1 MLRMLQALS
10 VFLCAGCLCLSS
22 LAHGIPKPK
31 HGGIVDVG
39 GEVTFELVRKGSTV
53 TVHVE
58 DHGKP
63 VNTRGAVAELLLGS
77 ETGRRLGTFKDL
89 GAGGLSGSFAPFRR
103 GDRLF
108 VRVTFSDGSISVGEI
123 LVP

>member
-1 MLRMLQALS
+1 MLSLLRVLS
-10 VFLCAGCLCLSS
+10 VVLCAGCLCLSALS
-22 LAHGIPKPK
+22 HGMPKPK

-39 GEVTFELVRKGSTV
+39 GEVTFELVRKSSNV

-63 VNTRGAVAELLLGS
+63 VDTRGAVAELLLGS

-89 GAGGLSGSFAPFRR
+89 GEGRLSGSFAPFRR

-108 VRVTFSDGSISVGEI
+108 VRVTFRDGSISVGEI